1 MADCIICKEQV
12 DWTLVVEEFEDV
24 LRQADMFGLESLTEH
39 EQVVSEGKIC
49 GLSCYY
55 TMQDDEAQFSFAGDE
70 KYV

>member
-1 MADCIICKEQV
+1 
-12 DWTLVVEEFEDV
+12 
-24 LRQADMFGLESLTEH
+24 MFGLESLTEH